1 MEPDPV
7 STGVGNADVSSKS
20 HICAA
25 LRLTPRFLKGVISL
39 IGKISD
45 TEVTRLIMRDYF
57 DMLES
62 SVDSDVIIVG
72 GGPSGLVAG
81 YTLAEQGKKV
91 TIMEKRMSPGGG
103 IWGGGKG
110 FNKVVLEREVS
121 DILAEI
127 DIKANEL
134 DGYLVV
140 PSVLLAAA
148 LIKKTV
154 DSGVTL
160 LNLFSIEDIYFNE
173 NREVAGVVANDTAY
187 KMTNLHVDPLTFT
200 SRIVMDSTGHEA
212 VVLNCL
218 ARRGIVQIKGEDTMN
233 AQLGE
238 EGVVEGTREVYPG
251 LIITGMACAQF
262 HGTPRMGPIFGG
274 MLLSGKKA
282 AKIALEKL
290 SGVGSLSSQ
299 LDLI

>member
-1 MEPDPV
+1 MI
-7 STGVGNADVSSKS
+7 GN
-20 HICAA
+20 
-25 LRLTPRFLKGVISL
+25 
-39 IGKISD
+39 ISD
-45 TEVTRLIMRDYF
+45 IEVSRLIVRDYF
-57 DMLES
+57 EMLES
-62 SVDSDVIIVG
+62 TLESDVIVVG

-110 FNKVVLEREVS
+110 FNRVVLEREVE
-121 DILAEI
+121 DILKEI
-127 DIKANEL
+127 DVKTTER

-140 PSVLLAAA
+140 SSVLLASA

-154 DSGVTL
+154 ESGVNL
-160 LNLFSIEDIYFNE
+160 LNLFAIEDIYFNE
-173 NREVAGVVANDTAY
+173 NREVAGVVVNDTAY
-187 KMTNLHVDPLTFT
+187 KMTNLHVDPLTFR
-200 SRIVMDSTGHEA
+200 SKIVMDSTGHEA
-212 VVLNCL
+212 IVLNCL
-218 ARRGIVQIKGEDTMN
+218 AKRGIVQLKGEDTMN

-238 EGVVEGTREVYPG
+238 QGVIDGTKEVYPG

-282 AKIALEKL
+282 AQIAVDALET
-290 SGVGSLSSQ
+290 SAVSRGSS
-299 LDLI
+299 IY

>member
-1 MEPDPV
+1 M
-7 STGVGNADVSSKS
+7 
-20 HICAA
+20 
-25 LRLTPRFLKGVISL
+25 

-45 TEVTRLIMRDYF
+45 LEVSRMIIRDYF
-57 DMLES
+57 DLLEDS
-62 SVDSDVIIVG
+62 LDSDVIIVG

-91 TIMEKRMSPGGG
+91 VIMEKRMTPGGG

-110 FNKVVLEREVS
+110 FNRVILEHS
-121 DILAEI
+121 TADILKEI
-127 DIKANEL
+127 DCKYQEL

-140 PSVLLAAA
+140 SSVGFAAS
-148 LIKKTV
+148 LIKKAI
-154 DSGVTL
+154 DSGVNL
-160 LNLFSIEDIYFNE
+160 LNLFAIEDIYFNQD
-173 NREVAGVVANDTAY
+173 RAVAGVVVNDTAY
-187 KMTNLHVDPLTFT
+187 KQINLHVDPLTFT
-200 SRIVMDSTGHEA
+200 SKIVMDSTGHEA

-218 ARRGIVQIKGEDTMN
+218 AKRGIVEIKGEDTMN

-238 EGVVEGTREVYPG
+238 QGVVDGTREVYPG

-282 AKIALEKL
+282 AEIASKKL
-290 SGVGSLSSQ
+290 AASSECGAKK
-299 LDLI
+299 L

>member
-1 MEPDPV
+1 M
-7 STGVGNADVSSKS
+7 
-20 HICAA
+20 
-25 LRLTPRFLKGVISL
+25 L
-39 IGKISD
+39 SD
-45 TEVTRLIMRDYF
+45 
-57 DMLES
+57 S
-62 SVDSDVIIVG
+62 
-72 GGPSGLVAG
+72 
-81 YTLAEQGKKV
+81 
-91 TIMEKRMSPGGG
+91 
-103 IWGGGKG
+103 
-110 FNKVVLEREVS
+110 
-121 DILAEI
+121 EI
-127 DIKANEL
+127 
-134 DGYLVV
+134 
-140 PSVLLAAA
+140 
-148 LIKKTV
+148 

>member
-1 MEPDPV
+1 
-7 STGVGNADVSSKS
+7 
-20 HICAA
+20 
-25 LRLTPRFLKGVISL
+25 
-39 IGKISD
+39 
-45 TEVTRLIMRDYF
+45 MRDYF

-282 AKIALEKL
+282 AKIAQEKL

>member
-1 MEPDPV
+1 M
-7 STGVGNADVSSKS
+7 
-20 HICAA
+20 
-25 LRLTPRFLKGVISL
+25 